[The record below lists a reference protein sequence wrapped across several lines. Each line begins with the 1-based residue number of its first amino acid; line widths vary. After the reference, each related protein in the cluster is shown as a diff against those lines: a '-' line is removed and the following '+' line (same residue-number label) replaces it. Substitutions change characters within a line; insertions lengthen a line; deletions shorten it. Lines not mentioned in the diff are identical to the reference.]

1 MSNLAARPEVYALAE
16 RLAAVGAAVR
26 ADDWATAEA
35 SWTAFKSEAAAIE
48 ERAF

>member
-1 MSNLAARPEVYALAE
+1 MSNLPARPEVYALAE

-26 ADDWATAEA
+26 VEDWEAAEA
-35 SWTAFKSEAAAIE
+35 SWTAFKSEADAIE